1 MIGVIQY
8 GIGNIGSVKNAL
20 DHLNIPNVV
29 TADQN
34 QLSSCDR
41 LILPGVGAFEPAMNI
56 LSDLKFDSFIKDW
69 ANDGKPILGI
79 CLGMQLLLSSSEENG
94 VTKGLGLISGHVSPL
109 LESDRKIHIGWNK
122 VEPIAKNDIITE
134 SGFAY
139 FVHSYA
145 CRQENESHIIA
156 QTTYGESFTSAIQ
169 KNNVIGVQFHPE
181 KSQDFGLDIL
191 RRFSLGEI

>member
-20 DHLNIPNVV
+20 DHLNIANVV

-79 CLGMQLLLSSSEENG
+79 CLGMQLLFSSSEEKV
-94 VTKGLGLISGHVSPL
+94 VTNGLGLISGHVSPL
-109 LESDRKIHIGWNK
+109 QKSDRKIHIGRNK
-122 VEPIAKNDIITE
+122 VEPIGKNDIITE
-134 SGFAY
+134 SGSAY

-145 CRQENESHIIA
+145 CRPENESHIIA
-156 QTTYGESFTSAIQ
+156 QTTYGESFASAIQ
-169 KNNVIGVQFHPE
+169 KDNVIGVQFHPE
-181 KSQDFGLDIL
+181 KSADAGLQLL
-191 RRFSLGEI
+191 RNFVNWTV

>member
-20 DHLNIPNVV
+20 DHLNIANVV

-41 LILPGVGAFEPAMNI
+41 LILPGVGAFEPVMKI

-79 CLGMQLLLSSSEENG
+79 CLGMQLLFSSSEEKVVTNG
-94 VTKGLGLISGHVSPL
+94 LDLISGHVSPL
-109 LESDRKIHIGWNK
+109 QKSDRKIHIGWNK
-122 VEPIAKNDIITE
+122 VEPIGKNDIITE
-134 SGFAY
+134 SGSAY

-145 CRQENESHIIA
+145 CRPENKSHIIA
-156 QTTYGESFTSAIQ
+156 QTTYGESFASAIQ
-169 KNNVIGVQFHPE
+169 KDNVIGVQFHPE
-181 KSQDFGLDIL
+181 KSQDFGLNIL
-191 RRFSLGEI
+191 KSFADVSV